1 MRILLVYSSLYKV
14 TGLPLGVASLN
25 AILKN
30 NGHEVSIF
38 ETTFYCIDESSVE
51 IRDRENRLM
60 AKKVSNEDEHLGTDH
75 SSNIFDDLKLRLSEF
90 KPDMMGISI
99 FESTYL
105 LSKKLFAVAKENIPS
120 IITIAGGTF
129 PMLAPEVVVDDK
141 NVDIVCVGEGEN
153 SLLELCDAIDGNLDF
168 SHIQGM
174 WIKSNGSIIKNSIA
188 SIPDINKLPPPD
200 YTGFDS
206 RLFYKPMQGK
216 YYKMVNIETSR
227 GCPYNCSY
235 CASPAFKSKY
245 KKIDGCSYFRTLNI
259 DKIMSQIYC
268 QIDIHNPEFVY
279 FSSETFLAMPESD
292 FEVFIKEYKK
302 VNLPFWFQTRFE
314 TITEEKIKK
323 LQEVGLYW
331 MTLGVEHGNE
341 EFRKKVLNRHYKNQI
356 VEAGMH
362 VLNNCGV
369 GTTLNNMAG
378 FPFETRE
385 LVFDTINLN
394 KKLLSINPLIE
405 TNLYIF
411 APFRG
416 CALYDL
422 CVSEGFLDKTDFIN
436 STDLSDESL
445 LKFSDEF
452 KQDLKGLLK
461 TFNLY
466 VRLNEEYYPRIRIAE
481 RDDEEGKQ
489 AHNELMQIVMQQS
502 R

>member
-1 MRILLVYSSLYKV
+1 MKILLVYSSLYKA
-14 TGLPLGVASLN
+14 TGLPLGVASLS
-25 AILKN
+25 AILKQ

-38 ETTFYCIDESSVE
+38 ETTFYNTDKSSVE

-60 AKKVSNEDEHLGTDH
+60 AKKPSNEDEHLGTDH
-75 SSNIFDDLKLRLSEF
+75 SGDIFDDLKLRLSEF
-90 KPDMMGISI
+90 KADIVGISI
-99 FESTYL
+99 FEPTYL
-105 LSKKLFAVAKENIPS
+105 LCKKLFAVTKVHMPE
-120 IITIAGGTF
+120 IITIAGGVF
-129 PMLAPEVVVDDK
+129 PTLAPDVAIEDE
-141 NVDIVCVGEGEN
+141 NVDIVCIGEGEN

-174 WIKSNGSIIKNSIA
+174 WVKSNGFTFKNNIT
-188 SIPDINKLPPPD
+188 SIPDINKLPIPD

-216 YYKMVNIETSR
+216 YYKMVNIETTR

-235 CASPAFKSKY
+235 CASPALKSMY
-245 KKIDGCSYFRTLNI
+245 RKIQGCSYFRALDI

-268 QIDIHNPEFVY
+268 QIDLHNPEFIY
-279 FSSETFLAMPESD
+279 FSSETFLAMPKSD
-292 FEVFIKEYKK
+292 FEIFVKEYKK

-314 TITEEKIKK
+314 TITEDKIKK

-341 EFRKKVLNRHYKNQI
+341 EFRKKILNRHYKNEI

-362 VLNNCGV
+362 VLNKCGV

-385 LVFDTINLN
+385 LVFDTISLN
-394 KKLLSINPLIE
+394 KKLLSINSLIE

-411 APFRG
+411 TPFRG

-422 CVSEGFLDKTDFIN
+422 CVTEGFFDKTDFIN
-436 STDLSDESL
+436 STESNESV

-466 VRLNEEYYPRIRIAE
+466 VRLNEKYYPCIRIAE
-481 RDDEEGKQ
+481 QDDKEGKQ
-489 AHNELMQIVMQQS
+489 AYNELLQIVMQQS